1 MDDSKNNNVKLQLKF
16 GKQIKI
22 NKLIL
27 LSDGRLC
34 STSNDNS
41 SFTIY
46 DKYNYQIQSKIRLKS
61 LIEDIV
67 ELYSDLIVKQKDV
80 YELKLFRK
88 KDFKLNQLINQRF
101 VVETIFEVNKK
112 LIICTKNRID
122 LNIEIWEKDKNNLY
136 ILTGSLINNL
146 ISSFCFICEEKIKA
160 NVFFCGNPLSKGLKD
175 NQLVMQAKNKM
186 DQEYSKLRDQTQEL
200 VQEREELKKKIQ
212 LLNNLIY
219 QLNGGHE
226 EIYKSQ
232 SQFNPMMPHSIQPSF
247 MYVQMNPYFQQNPF
261 QQMMGMQTQYQFN
274 PMMSQGMQYQ
284 YYHEYFNPM
293 TLSMNPYFHQGM
305 MNPFYQNQFNPMTIA
320 QRNIQIPQNIDYFDG
335 ELVWKESTKFSTNI
349 LINYSNNKVSSINLD
364 NNVYCNIKV
373 FTIKANENRLVSAY
387 INKYTSPKKIIS
399 IKICDLENHIGNI
412 MIIESGR
419 DFSYIDSIIEIDGK
433 YILFGIWLIDINLY
447 QIVFKFSNFNRNYVE
462 EDKYFKKYFKLL
474 NGNILIYSIDKN
486 FSGEY
491 KFEKNQ
497 LVKINENFIEESD
510 IIIENKYKEI
520 ITYSNNMLKI
530 WEKSN

>member
-1 MDDSKNNNVKLQLKF
+1 
-16 GKQIKI
+16 
-22 NKLIL
+22 
-27 LSDGRLC
+27 
-34 STSNDNS
+34 
-41 SFTIY
+41 
-46 DKYNYQIQSKIRLKS
+46 
-61 LIEDIV
+61 
-67 ELYSDLIVKQKDV
+67 
-80 YELKLFRK
+80 
-88 KDFKLNQLINQRF
+88 
-101 VVETIFEVNKK
+101 
-112 LIICTKNRID
+112 
-122 LNIEIWEKDKNNLY
+122 
-136 ILTGSLINNL
+136 
-146 ISSFCFICEEKIKA
+146 
-160 NVFFCGNPLSKGLKD
+160 
-175 NQLVMQAKNKM
+175 MQAKNKM

-212 LLNNLIY
+212 LLNDLIY

-364 NNVYCNIKV
+364 NNVYCKIKV

-412 MIIESGR
+412 MIIESER

-510 IIIENKYKEI
+510 IIIENKDKEI